1 MIYYHAL
8 RKLPKYNQSFTY
20 WILIMKSM
28 LVCLFCTLLIGA
40 CASDAPAP
48 ESADAMPPTAQA
60 TAEDGWISIFDGETL
75 NGWTA
80 SENPETFSVKD
91 GMIVVDGPRAH
102 LYYTG
107 DVGNHDFKNFEWKAE
122 IMTMP
127 GANSGMYIHTE
138 FQEDGWPAKGYEVQ
152 VNNTHGDRRKTGGL
166 YAVADVMDDAPAK
179 DNEWFTQHIIVKDN
193 QITIKVN
200 GETTVEYSEP
210 ADLMR
215 EEGMAGR
222 VLSSGTIAIQ
232 GHDPESVIHYRNVM
246 VKVLD

>member
-1 MIYYHAL
+1 
-8 RKLPKYNQSFTY
+8 
-20 WILIMKSM
+20 M

-40 CASDAPAP
+40 CASDTPTP
-48 ESADAMPPTAQA
+48 ESADAMPPTPQ
-60 TAEDGWISIFDGETL
+60 TTSEDGWISIFDGETL

-80 SENPETFSVKD
+80 SENPETFSVQD

-200 GETTVEYSEP
+200 GETTVEYTEP

>member
-1 MIYYHAL
+1 MIYSHAL
-8 RKLPKYNQSFTY
+8 RKLPKYNHSFTY
-20 WILIMKSM
+20 WISIMKSS
-28 LVCLFCTLLIGA
+28 LVCLFCVLLVGA
-40 CASDAPAP
+40 CASDTPAP
-48 ESADAMPPTAQA
+48 ESAEAMPPSAS
-60 TAEDGWISIFDGETL
+60 AEDGWVSIFDGTTL

-127 GANSGMYIHTE
+127 GANSGMYFHTE
-138 FQEDGWPAKGYEVQ
+138 YQEEGWPSKGYEVQ
-152 VNNTHGDRRKTGGL
+152 VNNTHSDRRKTGGL
-166 YAVADVMDDAPAK
+166 YAVADVMDDAPAN

-193 QITIKVN
+193 QVTIKVN
-200 GETTVEYSEP
+200 GETTVEYTEP
-210 ADLMR
+210 ADMMR

-246 VKVLD
+246 LKVLD